1 MNDFKLNE
9 IVERLESSILNI
21 MNLKPED
28 RIITP
33 NYKHLL
39 DIKEHLNYIFPYNGC
54 VDVLF
59 TLNTDKPFFGIHINP
74 LISSTN
80 ALTIMLTDEKVKL
93 DQYQLEIDSKLF
105 GMDLDSEEILAYIL
119 HEISSMMDS
128 FDVIEQVRGLID
140 LYVLS
145 DDDVISIRDSVNYS
159 QLIIYALKDTL
170 FKVSSS
176 LFKEEPEELTTNN
189 LIQTLELENS
199 LISAHEKITSS
210 CYGLG
215 ESVRSPKTFIL
226 QWMFMI
232 YRDIRNNSNII
243 KDTLKDAREFV
254 ASKLAIAEIN
264 KTLQAV
270 DNIHVVMIESLD
282 LNKAFEA
289 KGMFSLNEISLFK
302 SLKTSGLRAIE
313 DALYEYA
320 LRIKNCETEE
330 DAMYILRCI
339 NTRLNILE
347 DYIYNTPDLSE
358 SERKHW
364 ELVAAKYRELREQLA
379 KKKIVNKK
387 QYGLFFDYSQL
398 DYLDKE
404 NED

>member
-176 LFKEEPEELTTNN
+176 LFKEEPEELTANN

>member
-1 MNDFKLNE
+1 MNEFKLNE

-21 MNLKPED
+21 MNLKPEE

-39 DIKEHLNYIFPYNGC
+39 DIKEHLNYIFPYNSC

-93 DQYQLEIDSKLF
+93 DEYQLEIDSKLF

-145 DDDVISIRDSVNYS
+145 DDDVINIRDSVNYS

-176 LFKEEPEELTTNN
+176 LFKEEPEELTNNN

-264 KTLQAV
+264 KTLQAI
-270 DNIHVVMIESLD
+270 DNIHVVMIENLD

-364 ELVAAKYRELREQLA
+364 EMVAAKYRELREQLA

-404 NED
+404 NEE